1 MKTFPGKESK
11 PMRTTLAPVLTVLT
25 PILAFAQAGVPQQGP
40 IDQQVSRSP
49 AFWYWIVLLAVAAL
63 AFAWVSVRLSRK
75 RRGPPPG
82 TGPRTPRT
90 PRTV

>member
-1 MKTFPGKESK
+1 
-11 PMRTTLAPVLTVLT
+11 MRTTLAPVLTLLT
-25 PILAFAQAGVPQQGP
+25 PILAYAQAGVPQQGP
-40 IDQQVSRSP
+40 IDNPVSRSP

-75 RRGPPPG
+75 RRGPPAGPG
-82 TGPRTPRT
+82 TGTRPPRT

>member
-1 MKTFPGKESK
+1 
-11 PMRTTLAPVLTVLT
+11 MRTTLAPVLTLLT

-40 IDQQVSRSP
+40 IENQVSRSP

-82 TGPRTPRT
+82 TGTGTRTPRT